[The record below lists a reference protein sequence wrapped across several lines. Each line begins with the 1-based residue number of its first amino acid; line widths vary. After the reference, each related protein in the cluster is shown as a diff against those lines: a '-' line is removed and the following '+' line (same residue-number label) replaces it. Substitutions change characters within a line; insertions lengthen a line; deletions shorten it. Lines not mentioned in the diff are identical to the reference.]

1 MLLSGLR
8 VLDFGRYIAGPHCA
22 ALLGDLGADVIRIE
36 RLSGGDDRY
45 ISPITDTGEGA
56 LYIQINRNK
65 RSLTLNPVKPA
76 GQEIVR
82 RLVATSDIVIA
93 NMPPRALA
101 ELGLDYTSLCAV
113 KPDLI
118 LCSQTAFGDT
128 GPYRDRLG
136 FDGIG
141 QAMSGATF
149 MSGTGDAPVKTYAS
163 WVDFGTAA
171 YAAFGALAAIL
182 HHRATGEG
190 QEVKADLLRT
200 GLSVFHFNNIE
211 ALFLDEQRPRTGN
224 RSQFGG
230 PADLFRTGDGWIHA
244 QVVGQPLFERWCR
257 MIGEPQLVDDPRFA
271 TDDLRG
277 RNGVLL
283 SARMQLWC
291 EGRTSRD
298 ILAALEQ
305 ARIPAGPM
313 LRPIDVFGDPQV
325 VETGLLTPIAYPGL
339 ARPAPVSGHPLV
351 YGRIACPIRRR
362 PPLLGEHT
370 AEILADLGYDD
381 EQIATLRAAR
391 VV

>member
-22 ALLGDLGADVIRIE
+22 ALLGDLGADVIRVE
-36 RLSGGDDRY
+36 KLSGGEDRY
-45 ISPITDTGEGA
+45 VSPITDTGEGA
-56 LYIQINRNK
+56 LYVQVNRNK
-65 RSLTLNPVKPA
+65 RSLTLNPLKPA
-76 GQEIVR
+76 GAQIVR
-82 RLVATSDIVIA
+82 QLVATSDIVIA

-101 ELGLDYTSLCAV
+101 ELGIDYSSLCAV
-113 KPDLI
+113 RPDVI

-149 MSGTGDAPVKTYAS
+149 MSGSGDEPVKTYAS

-171 YAAFGALAAIL
+171 YAAFGALAAIM

-257 MIGEPQLVDDPRFA
+257 MIAEPHLVDDPRFA

-291 EGRTSRD
+291 EGRASRE

-313 LRPIDVFGDPQV
+313 LGPLDVFDDPQV

-339 ARPAPVSGHPLV
+339 AGPAPVLGHPLV
-351 YGRIACPIRRR
+351 YGRFPCPIRRR

-370 AEILADLGYDD
+370 GEILADLGYDD
-381 EQIATLRAAR
+381 DQIATLRAAR